1 MTSRDTSRR
10 ALLTGAVAVPVA
22 SIACTAP
29 TSMSAAERRL
39 FEIEAEVKRVN
50 RQVVAAGKLID
61 EAQYAMLAW
70 ERRNPKPRKPEI
82 KEASQRETDDYI
94 RAFQV
99 ADDPQQFCREHPSPN
114 AQARAALEQYYEEME
129 RWGARKRVAERQ
141 CGYDARQAAFDEA
154 VRREDEVRYQAA
166 GIRAATLEGLR
177 VKARLAQEFDPG
189 RDDHA
194 ALAQSIINDL
204 SAWPVSV

>member
-1 MTSRDTSRR
+1 M
-10 ALLTGAVAVPVA
+10 
-22 SIACTAP
+22 
-29 TSMSAAERRL
+29 RL
-39 FEIEAEVKRVN
+39 
-50 RQVVAAGKLID
+50 AAGKLID

-82 KEASQRETDDYI
+82 KEASERETDDWM
-94 RAFQV
+94 RAFQE
-99 ADDPQQFCREHPSPN
+99 ADDPQQFCREHSSLN
-114 AQARAALEQYYEEME
+114 AQARAALEQYYEEVE

-141 CGYDARQAAFDEA
+141 SGYDARQATFDEV

-166 GIRAATLEGLR
+166 GIGAATLEGLR
-177 VKARLAQEFDPG
+177 VKARLAQPQEFDPG
-189 RDDHA
+189 RYDHA